1 MHLCKQED
9 RINKLDR
16 ESGENKQGLK
26 DLIGRVDTLIRVLTG
41 VGILLGGSVLTT
53 LGFLITYWVKG

>member
-1 MHLCKQED
+1 MHECKHES
-9 RINKLDR
+9 RINRLDR
-16 ESGENKQGLK
+16 ESGETKQGLK
-26 DLIGRVDTLIRVLTG
+26 DLISRVDTLIKVLTG

>member
-41 VGILLGGSVLTT
+41 VGVLLGGSVLTT